1 MKAGW
6 KTKRLGELCDVDAG
20 QSPEGRFYNSEG
32 VGMPFYQGKKDF
44 GEMFVK
50 QASTWTTEI
59 TKTAREGDILMS
71 VRAPVGPIN
80 FATEEIC
87 IGRGLASIR
96 AGTEI
101 DRHFLFYQL
110 LHLQPAISGKEGAV
124 FASINKSEIGALDLI
139 LPPLAEQ
146 KRIVALLDEAF
157 ARIDEA
163 KTKAEANLEKA
174 KSVFESYLEC
184 TFEKYSKS
192 CGERPLEDVLVKSE
206 TVDPTRSPNVEFDY
220 IDVSSV
226 SKETLSIQE
235 TQKLLGKDAP
245 SRARKAVKTNDVI
258 FATIRPT
265 LRRIAIVPE
274 ELNDQVCST
283 GYIVLRT
290 KADFDHRWVF
300 YFLQTRSFMVAMEAL
315 QKGASYPAVT
325 DNDVRSQA
333 IPAAALKDQ
342 STATDNL
349 DKLRSEISQLTLLY
363 NNKISLLIELQ
374 ESLLAQAFAG
384 ELTP

>member
-6 KTKRLGELCDVDAG
+6 RIVKLGDVCHVY
-20 QSPEGRFYNSEG
+20 QPETLSQKQLKDGPYPVYGANGKIGFHDEFNHAEPQLTLGCRGTCG
-32 VGMPFYQGKKDF
+32 V
-44 GEMFVK
+44 VN
-50 QASTWTTEI
+50 WTTENSWI
-59 TKTAREGDILMS
+59 NGNAMVVKAVEELVTPQFLSYALRGGINIGDS
-71 VRAPVGPIN
+71 
-80 FATEEIC
+80 
-87 IGRGLASIR
+87 
-96 AGTEI
+96 
-101 DRHFLFYQL
+101 
-110 LHLQPAISGKEGAV
+110 ISGTAQPQ
-124 FASINKSEIGALDLI
+124 ITRKSLTPIEIP

-384 ELTP
+384 ELTA